1 MTKYPISLLYSDK
14 AQTNVLFKKLS
25 LWPNIILL
33 KKSLQKNNSTD
44 LFFMFKVCIDKKT
57 THVFSDTYQIYSKR
71 AVFRI
76 HDKVFRDSFLISEYF
91 GVLRI

>member
-44 LFFMFKVCIDKKT
+44 LFFMYKVCIDKKKLGMY
-57 THVFSDTYQIYSKR
+57 FQILAKSIR
-71 AVFRI
+71 NR
-76 HDKVFRDSFLISEYF
+76 
-91 GVLRI
+91 